1 MAEIVNSIVDA
12 IGQTPLVR
20 LNRLDAGL
28 PGNVAVKLEF
38 YNPAG
43 SVKDRIGRAIID
55 AAEEAGALKPG
66 GTIVEGTSG
75 NTGIALAM
83 VGAARGYNVVLTMPE
98 TMSAERRVLL
108 RAYGAKIVLTPGTD
122 GMRGAVEKAQEIV
135 ATTDNAILASQFS
148 NEANPA
154 IHYKTTGPEI
164 WDATDGKIDI
174 FVSGIGTGGTIS
186 GAGKYLKEKNPNLQI
201 VAVEPQDSPLLSEG
215 RVGPH
220 KIQGLGANFV
230 PDTLDREIYDSVIAV
245 SGEEAIRTSRALAT
259 QEGILGGIS
268 SGAAVYAALEEAKKS
283 ENKDKLIVAVVP
295 DFGERYISTLY
306 LYGTLRRYPW
316 LTFLKKQR
324 PTLPFATVLWGV
336 SSAQRRIGNFSILL

>member
-1 MAEIVNSIVDA
+1 MAKIVNSIVEA
-12 IGQTPLVR
+12 IGETPLVR
-20 LNRLDAGL
+20 LNRLDEGL

-55 AAEEAGALKPG
+55 AAEESGALKPG

-83 VGAARGYNVVLTMPE
+83 VGAARGYRVILTMPE

-108 RAYGAKIVLTPGTD
+108 RAYGAQIVLTPGTE
-122 GMRGAVEKAQEIV
+122 GMRGAVEKAKEIV
-135 ATTDNAILASQFS
+135 ANTENAILASQFS

-154 IHYKTTGPEI
+154 THYKPTGPEI
-164 WDATDGKIDI
+164 WEATDGKVDI
-174 FVSGIGTGGTIS
+174 FVAGIGTGGTIS
-186 GAGKYLKEKNPNLQI
+186 GSGKYLKEQNPNI
-201 VAVEPQDSPLLSEG
+201 KVVAVEPKDSPLLSEG

-230 PDTLDREIYDSVIAV
+230 PETLDRGIYDSVTAV
-245 SGEEAIRTSRALAT
+245 SAEDAMRTSRQLAT

-268 SGAAVYAALEEAKKS
+268 SGAAVWAALEEAKKS
-283 ENKDKLIVAVVP
+283 ENKDKLIVAIVP
-295 DFGERYISTLY
+295 DFGERYISTALY
-306 LYGTLRRYPW
+306 EDIRG
-316 LTFLKKQR
+316 
-324 PTLPFATVLWGV
+324 
-336 SSAQRRIGNFSILL
+336 

>member
-1 MAEIVNSIVDA
+1 MAKIVNSIVEA
-12 IGQTPLVR
+12 IGETPLVR
-20 LNRLDAGL
+20 LNRLDEGL

-55 AAEEAGALKPG
+55 AAEESGALKPG

-83 VGAARGYNVVLTMPE
+83 VGAARGYRVILTMPE

-108 RAYGAKIVLTPGTD
+108 RAYGAQIVLTPGTE

-135 ATTDNAILASQFS
+135 ANTENAILASQFS
-148 NEANPA
+148 NEASPA

-164 WDATDGKIDI
+164 WEATDGKVDI
-174 FVSGIGTGGTIS
+174 FVAGIGTGGTIS
-186 GAGKYLKEKNPNLQI
+186 GSGKYLKEQNPNI
-201 VAVEPQDSPLLSEG
+201 KVVAVEPKDSPLLSEG

-230 PDTLDREIYDSVIAV
+230 PETLDRGIYDSVTAV
-245 SGEEAIRTSRALAT
+245 SGDDAMRTSRQLAT

-268 SGAAVYAALEEAKKS
+268 SGAAVWAALEEAKKS
-283 ENKDKLIVAVVP
+283 ENKDKLIVAIVP
-295 DFGERYISTLY
+295 DFGERYISTALY
-306 LYGTLRRYPW
+306 EDIRG
-316 LTFLKKQR
+316 
-324 PTLPFATVLWGV
+324 
-336 SSAQRRIGNFSILL
+336 

>member
-1 MAEIVNSIVDA
+1 MAKILNSIVEA
-12 IGQTPLVR
+12 TGQTPLVK
-20 LNRLDAGL
+20 LNRLDEGL

-55 AAEEAGALKPG
+55 AAEKSGALKPG

-83 VGAARGYNVVLTMPE
+83 VGATRGYRVILTMPE

-108 RAYGAKIVLTPGTD
+108 RAYGAQIVLTPGTE
-122 GMRGAVEKAQEIV
+122 GMRGAVEKAKEIV
-135 ATTDNAILASQFS
+135 ATTENAILASQFT

-154 IHYKTTGPEI
+154 IHYNTTGPEI
-164 WDATDGKIDI
+164 WEATDGKVDI
-174 FVSGIGTGGTIS
+174 FVAGIGTGGTIS
-186 GAGKYLKEKNPNLQI
+186 GTGKYLKEQNPDVKV
-201 VAVEPQDSPLLSEG
+201 VAVEPKDSPLLSEG

-230 PDTLDREIYDSVIAV
+230 PETLDRGVYDSVTPV
-245 SGEEAIRTSRALAT
+245 SAEDAMRTSRLLAT

-268 SGAAVYAALEEAKKS
+268 SGAAVWAALEEAKKS
-283 ENKDKLIVAVVP
+283 ENKDKLIVAIVP
-295 DFGERYISTLY
+295 DFGERYISTALY
-306 LYGTLRRYPW
+306 EDIRG
-316 LTFLKKQR
+316 
-324 PTLPFATVLWGV
+324 
-336 SSAQRRIGNFSILL
+336 

>member
-1 MAEIVNSIVDA
+1 MAQIVNSIVDA

-20 LNRLDAGL
+20 LNRLSEGL
-28 PGNVAVKLEF
+28 PGNIAVKLEF

-122 GMRGAVEKAQEIV
+122 GMKGAVEKAKEIV
-135 ATTDNAILASQFS
+135 ESTDNAVLASQFS

-186 GAGKYLKEKNPNLQI
+186 GAGKYLKEKNPNLKI

-230 PDTLDREIYDSVIAV
+230 PDTLNRDIYDAVIAV
-245 SGEEAIRTSRALAT
+245 SGEDAIRTSRALAT
-259 QEGILGGIS
+259 EEGILGGIS
-268 SGAAVYAALEEAKKS
+268 SGAAVYAAVEEAKKS

-295 DFGERYISTLY
+295 DFGERYISTVLY
-306 LYGTLRRYPW
+306 EDIRG
-316 LTFLKKQR
+316 
-324 PTLPFATVLWGV
+324 
-336 SSAQRRIGNFSILL
+336 

>member
-83 VGAARGYNVVLTMPE
+83 VGAARGYNVILTMPE

-186 GAGKYLKEKNPNLQI
+186 GAGKYLQEKNPNLQI

-295 DFGERYISTLY
+295 DFGERYISTVLY
-306 LYGTLRRYPW
+306 EDIRG
-316 LTFLKKQR
+316 
-324 PTLPFATVLWGV
+324 
-336 SSAQRRIGNFSILL
+336 